1 MGKSELVFTMT
12 QVEHKAAVKVD
23 KSPDGPRVVV
33 QLRVQGAWPRPIR
46 VRAQPLLCKLGG
58 LRLAGARAWPRRFYP
73 MGGRGRVGPVLLVV
87 PYLTDNHASTPPLTI
102 LHAGCSTNS
111 VEALMANVKQ
121 QSKQQITDMI

>member
-73 MGGRGRVGPVLLVV
+73 MGGRGRVNPCQQ
-87 PYLTDNHASTPPLTI
+87 PTTHNFTRRMPNQQRRSTDGKRETT
-102 LHAGCSTNS
+102 
-111 VEALMANVKQ
+111 K
-121 QSKQQITDMI
+121 